1 MPVIVYFLAG
11 LCVGISINI
20 LMDKAVVKSKDL
32 LLAKKEELISTQKRY
47 ISALEQGILLR
58 DNHIDRL
65 NRIVAELTPDD
76 EELN

>member
-11 LCVGISINI
+11 LCVGVAFNVITDRAI
-20 LMDKAVVKSKDL
+20 VKSKDL

-58 DNHIDRL
+58 DNHINRL

-76 EELN
+76 EKIN

>member
-11 LCVGISINI
+11 LCVGVAFNVI
-20 LMDKAVVKSKDL
+20 MDKAVVKSKDM

-47 ISALEQGILLR
+47 ISALEQGIMLR
-58 DNHIDRL
+58 DNHISRL
-65 NRIVAELTPDD
+65 NRIIASIEPT